1 MQWIHEMMQ
10 IGFSYVCGPSNSLIF
25 VCVYLPIL
33 LIVFTFDHFVVGL
46 FSIVY
51 LHSSF
56 IFFFS
61 PSTPCQSYLFR
72 FGIRRHYH
80 TYGLS
85 VFMLRLEKKKIKK

>member
-56 IFFFS
+56 IFFFFHLQPLVKVTCFDS
-61 PSTPCQSYLFR
+61 ASDATTTRTVYRSSCSGWR
-72 FGIRRHYH
+72 
-80 TYGLS
+80 
-85 VFMLRLEKKKIKK
+85 KKK

>member
-1 MQWIHEMMQ
+1 MMQ

-56 IFFFS
+56 IFFFTFNPLS
-61 PSTPCQSYLFR
+61 KLPVSIRHQTPLPHVR
-72 FGIRRHYH
+72 FI
-80 TYGLS
+80 GLHAQ
-85 VFMLRLEKKKIKK
+85 VGEKKNKEIISSVYT